1 MQERIDTSV
10 TAYLEMAGQKTG
22 ALYGSALSM
31 AAELSGLTSKAC
43 EGLFQSGHLIGQ
55 AKQIKLDMNQI
66 WGSDSSQKIDFLN
79 KKKLFPVIAAME
91 KATPSQKRK
100 LGDVYFKRVLED
112 SDLDAVLDVLS
123 DLGGKEPAKLRYTTI
138 KDEALSI
145 VKNNFPNNQAGSLID
160 YLEKILEE

>member
-1 MQERIDTSV
+1 M
-10 TAYLEMAGQKTG
+10 
-22 ALYGSALSM
+22 
-31 AAELSGLTSKAC
+31 
-43 EGLFQSGHLIGQ
+43 
-55 AKQIKLDMNQI
+55 
-66 WGSDSSQKIDFLN
+66 
-79 KKKLFPVIAAME
+79 IAALE

-123 DLGGKEPAKLRYTTI
+123 DLGGKESAELRYTSA

-145 VKNNFPNNQAGSLID
+145 VKKDFPNNRAGNLID